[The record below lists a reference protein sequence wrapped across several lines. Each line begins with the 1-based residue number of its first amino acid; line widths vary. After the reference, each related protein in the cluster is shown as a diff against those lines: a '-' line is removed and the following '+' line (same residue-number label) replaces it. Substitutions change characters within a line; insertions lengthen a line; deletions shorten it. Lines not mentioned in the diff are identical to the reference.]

1 MMERAF
7 FIGKVSGSSMRG
19 CSVQENQ
26 LKTRVTL
33 LIVMI
38 NIMREYN
45 DRKILLKMFEK
56 IENRK
61 LKYFSF

>member
-7 FIGKVSGSSMRG
+7 FGKVSGSFMRD

-56 IENRK
+56 IEK
-61 LKYFSF
+61 P